1 MSYQDI
7 EDAAHSAFASPTKL
21 ASKFTSPPKSP
32 TSHSLSPT
40 RTSRPSLNPNGTTSD
55 TFRSSPSDARPSPGL
70 SKADL
75 AAAIQKAD
83 SALAG
88 LDAPV
93 LEHIMS
99 STCVLVAKDKSDGGN
114 TTKAASTTTAPSVH
128 KNASHQSAVLSISS
142 GSRKDMDLKQNDNAF
157 HVVANLVLDKFQAK
171 MTPGD
176 TFLTLDASDIAELD
190 QMVPPTVRISFV
202 AALRY
207 RLEHN
212 CPPNSDLNIHAL
224 TRECGDLGLDRQG
237 NSNPL
242 LATLNAAGTKAIT
255 IAVSARF

>member
-1 MSYQDI
+1 MSHRNI

-21 ASKFTSPPKSP
+21 ASKYTAPPKSP

-40 RTSRPSLNPNGTTSD
+40 RASRHSVNSCGTTTDS
-55 TFRSSPSDARPSPGL
+55 FRTSPSDARPSPGL

-93 LEHIMS
+93 LEQIMS
-99 STCVLVAKDKSDGGN
+99 STGVEVNRDKIDGGAN
-114 TTKAASTTTAPSVH
+114 SKAVSTTLASTFHKSV
-128 KNASHQSAVLSISS
+128 SHQSTASSISS
-142 GSRKDMDLKQNDNAF
+142 GSRKEMDLKHNDNAF

-190 QMVPPTVRISFV
+190 QMVPPSVRISFV
-202 AALRY
+202 ESLRY

-212 CPPNSDLNIHAL
+212 CPTNSDLNIHAL

-255 IAVSARF
+255 IAVSA